1 MRLALAI
8 AAALAAA
15 AAAQTPFEFDVVR
28 QLIEGEPNISV
39 LRIEIMGDTP
49 VEGETTLSL
58 SARAGLYVYSRDN
71 RIYPDS
77 QTARDVLF
85 SGAVRYRAAAPRA
98 ELERILRVVAGNLRR
113 YPGIGADHL
122 ELDFVSGDDM
132 SWLNLRL
139 PMALVNSYV
148 DNGTSELELWKQA
161 EIWGAELGT
170 CTFPL
175 LVEPPL
181 PAGGGTSETDT
192 VTVFRYPVASRHAW
206 KSAILPGW
214 GQLASGRGVGWINLA
229 VEAGGVVL
237 LTSEEYREAGAA
249 VLAAN
254 HLVSLFDLL

>member
-1 MRLALAI
+1 MRLALA
-8 AAALAAA
+8 LAVAMLA
-15 AAAQTPFEFDVVR
+15 VAAAQTPFEFDVVR
-28 QLIEGEPNISV
+28 QLIEGEPHISV
-39 LRIEIMGDTP
+39 LRIEIMSDTP
-49 VEGETTLSL
+49 VEGETTLGL

-98 ELERILRVVAGNLRR
+98 ELERILSVVASNLRS

-132 SWLNLRL
+132 SWLKLRL
-139 PMALVNSYV
+139 SMDVVNSYIE
-148 DNGTSELELWKQA
+148 NETSELELWKQA
-161 EIWGAELGT
+161 EIWGAEVGT

-175 LVEPPL
+175 LVEPPV
-181 PAGGGTSETDT
+181 PAGEAATEPDT
-192 VTVFRYPVASRHAW
+192 VTVIRYPVASRHAW

-229 VEAGGVVL
+229 VEAGGVAL
-237 LTSEEYREAGAA
+237 LTTDDYREAGVA
-249 VLAAN
+249 VLSAN